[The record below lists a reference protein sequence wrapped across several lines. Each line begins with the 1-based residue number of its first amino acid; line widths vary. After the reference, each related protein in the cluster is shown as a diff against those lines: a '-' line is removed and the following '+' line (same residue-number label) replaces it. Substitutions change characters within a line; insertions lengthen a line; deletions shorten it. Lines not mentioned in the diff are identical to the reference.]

1 MFGGN
6 TVSLKG
12 GQKLKWDRGRK
23 ETFTDRHV
31 SVFFVRHE
39 KKECFF
45 VKGLWGGGRI
55 GQRRAYEEE

>member
-31 SVFFVRHE
+31 SVFFVRQ
-39 KKECFF
+39 KKCFF
-45 VKGLWGGGRI
+45 VKGLWDGGI